1 MYIGTDVTNDV
12 FESPATRAARRLS
25 TLPVPN
31 RPRGV
36 VSVYDVTDDWT
47 PIYGETDLPV
57 FCVAIGTSGNQFK
70 KAPLVGGFLRTIID
84 QTESGVDHDRHPA
97 VFKLRHSPGVTVPP
111 CGDRVCLTN
120 HQKFDEAIAFSPS
133 APLAATA

>member
-1 MYIGTDVTNDV
+1 M
-12 FESPATRAARRLS
+12 
-25 TLPVPN
+25 
-31 RPRGV
+31 
-36 VSVYDVTDDWT
+36 SVYDVTDDWT

>member
-12 FESPATRAARRLS
+12 FESQATRAARRLS

-70 KAPLVGGFLRTIID
+70 KALSWAGSSEPSSTRPRAAWTTTDI
-84 QTESGVDHDRHPA
+84 QRCSSSG
-97 VFKLRHSPGVTVPP
+97 TVL
-111 CGDRVCLTN
+111 G
-120 HQKFDEAIAFSPS
+120 
-133 APLAATA
+133 